1 MALPPTGSTITM
13 SEIRNY
19 FGNASTPITMSFL
32 GTFLGI
38 SVGTTIAMS
47 ATFGGQGTPEI

>member
-13 SEIRNY
+13 TQIRNY
-19 FGNASTPITMSFL
+19 FGGSTTPITMSFL
-32 GTFLGI
+32 GTFMGI

-47 ATFGGQGTPEI
+47 QTFGGQGTP

>member
-13 SEIRNY
+13 SQIRNY
-19 FGNASTPITMSFL
+19 FGSATTPITMSFL

-38 SVGTTIAMS
+38 SVGTVIPMS
-47 ATFGGQGTPEI
+47 QTFGGLGS

>member
-13 SEIRNY
+13 SQIRNY
-19 FGNASTPITMSFL
+19 FGSSTTPITMSFL

-38 SVGTTIAMS
+38 SAGTTIAMS
-47 ATFGGQGTPEI
+47 STFGGQGTP

>member
-13 SEIRNY
+13 LQIRNY
-19 FGNASTPITMSFL
+19 FGGSTTPITMSNL

-38 SVGTTIAMS
+38 SIGTTIAMS
-47 ATFGGQGTPEI
+47 ATFGGQGTI